1 MRRPRNAGTKMLTN
15 AVQLWI
21 VPLVVLTGLV
31 AGWLLAGSDEGTHV
45 VSAAERAAIELEAA
59 WPGAS
64 GR

>member
-1 MRRPRNAGTKMLTN
+1 MRAPSFTAISGG
-15 AVQLWI
+15 I
-21 VPLVVLTGLV
+21 VSLVVAVALV
-31 AGWLLAGSDEGTHV
+31 VGWQIAGSDVGMRV